1 MKIKYLASL
10 AAIALLSTGAFIA
23 CATPEAPKGNAASIT
38 NSVATKPDPCAA
50 KKDDPCAA
58 KKVDPCA
65 AKKDDPCAAKK
76 VDPCAAKK
84 VDPCAAKKADPCAAK
99 KADPCAA
106 KSASAASIGAPLAQK
121 LQGKPVVIDVYAS
134 WCPACKNIAPTVSD
148 LKKEYEGKVEFVVL
162 DVSDKSTTAAA
173 EATAQELGLSKFLAE
188 NKTQTGSLTIV
199 DPATGKI
206 LAQHRNNADKM
217 AYTKVL
223 DAALTK

>member
-10 AAIALLSTGAFIA
+10 AAIALLCTGVFIA
-23 CATPEAPKGNAASIT
+23 CATPEAPKDNAAST
-38 NSVATKPDPCAA
+38 TTTT
-50 KKDDPCAA
+50 
-58 KKVDPCA
+58 
-65 AKKDDPCAAKK
+65 
-76 VDPCAAKK
+76 
-84 VDPCAAKKADPCAAK
+84 AKKADPCAAK

-106 KSASAASIGAPLAQK
+106 KSTSGASIGLPLAQK
-121 LQGKPVVIDVYAS
+121 LQGKPVVVDVYAS
-134 WCPACKNIAPTVSD
+134 WCSACKNIAPTVAE
-148 LKKEYEGKVEFVVL
+148 LKKEYDGKVEFVVL
-162 DVSDKSTTAAA
+162 DVSDKTTTAAA

>member
-10 AAIALLSTGAFIA
+10 AAIALLSTGVFIA
-23 CATPEAPKGNAASIT
+23 CATPEASKDNAAT
-38 NSVATKPDPCAA
+38 TTTATKPDPCAA
-50 KKDDPCAA
+50 KKADPCAA
-58 KKVDPCA
+58 KKA
-65 AKKDDPCAAKK
+65 
-76 VDPCAAKK
+76 
-84 VDPCAAKKADPCAAK
+84 DPCAAKKADPCAAK

-106 KSASAASIGAPLAQK
+106 KSASGASIGGPLAQK
-121 LQGKPVVIDVYAS
+121 LQGKPVVVDVYAS
-134 WCPACKNIAPTVSD
+134 WCPACKNIAPTVSE
-148 LKKEYEGKVEFVVL
+148 LKKEYDGKVEFVVL
-162 DVSDKSTTAAA
+162 DVSDKTTTAAA

>member
-10 AAIALLSTGAFIA
+10 AAIALLSTGVFIA
-23 CATPEAPKGNAASIT
+23 CATPEAPKDNAAST
-38 NSVATKPDPCAA
+38 TTTTATKP
-50 KKDDPCAA
+50 
-58 KKVDPCA
+58 
-65 AKKDDPCAAKK
+65 
-76 VDPCAAKK
+76 
-84 VDPCAAKKADPCAAK
+84 DPCAAK

-121 LQGKPVVIDVYAS
+121 LQGKPVVVDVYAS
-134 WCPACKNIAPTVSD
+134 WCSACKNIAPTVAD

-173 EATAQELGLSKFLAE
+173 EAKAQELGLSKFLAE

-223 DAALTK
+223 DAALKK

>member
-10 AAIALLSTGAFIA
+10 AAIALLSTGVFIG
-23 CATPEAPKGNAASIT
+23 CATPEAPKNTAST
-38 NSVATKPDPCAA
+38 TTTATKP
-50 KKDDPCAA
+50 
-58 KKVDPCA
+58 
-65 AKKDDPCAAKK
+65 
-76 VDPCAAKK
+76 
-84 VDPCAAKKADPCAAK
+84 DPCAAKKADPCAAK

-134 WCPACKNIAPTVSD
+134 WCSKCQNIAPTVSE

-173 EATAQELGLSKFLAE
+173 EAKAQELGLSKFLAE

-206 LAQHRNNADKM
+206 LAQHRNNTDKI

>member
-10 AAIALLSTGAFIA
+10 AAIALLSTGVFIA
-23 CATPEAPKGNAASIT
+23 CATPEASKDNTAST
-38 NSVATKPDPCAA
+38 TTTATKP
-50 KKDDPCAA
+50 
-58 KKVDPCA
+58 
-65 AKKDDPCAAKK
+65 
-76 VDPCAAKK
+76 
-84 VDPCAAKKADPCAAK
+84 DPCAAK

-106 KSASAASIGAPLAQK
+106 KSTSGASIGGPLAQK
-121 LQGKPVVIDVYAS
+121 LQGKPVVVDIYAS
-134 WCPACKNIAPTVSD
+134 WCPACQNIAPTVSE
-148 LKKEYEGKVEFVVL
+148 LKKEYDGKVEFVVL
-162 DVSDKSTTAAA
+162 DVSDKTTTAAA

-206 LAQHRNNADKM
+206 LAQYRNNADKM

>member
-10 AAIALLSTGAFIA
+10 AAIALLSTGVFIA
-23 CATPEAPKGNAASIT
+23 CATPESPKDNAAST
-38 NSVATKPDPCAA
+38 TTTTATKP
-50 KKDDPCAA
+50 
-58 KKVDPCA
+58 
-65 AKKDDPCAAKK
+65 
-76 VDPCAAKK
+76 
-84 VDPCAAKKADPCAAK
+84 DPCAAK

-121 LQGKPVVIDVYAS
+121 LQGKPVVVDVYAS
-134 WCPACKNIAPTVSD
+134 WCSACKNIAPTVAD

-173 EATAQELGLSKFLAE
+173 EAKAQELGLSKFLAE

-223 DAALTK
+223 DAALKK

>member
-10 AAIALLSTGAFIA
+10 AAIALLSTGVFIG
-23 CATPEAPKGNAASIT
+23 CATPEASKDNAAT
-38 NSVATKPDPCAA
+38 TTTAKKADPCAA
-50 KKDDPCAA
+50 KKADPCAA
-58 KKVDPCA
+58 KKADPCA
-65 AKKDDPCAAKK
+65 AKKA
-76 VDPCAAKK
+76 
-84 VDPCAAKKADPCAAK
+84 DPCAAKKADPCAAK

-106 KSASAASIGAPLAQK
+106 KSASGASIGGPLAQK
-121 LQGKPVVIDVYAS
+121 LQGKPVVVDVYAS
-134 WCPACKNIAPTVSD
+134 WCPACKNIAPTVSE
-148 LKKEYEGKVEFVVL
+148 LKKEYDGKVEFVVL
-162 DVSDKSTTAAA
+162 DVSDKTTTAAA